1 MAELEKRMAELQKS
15 MNDYLESLANHPRIS
30 FSGMMYYGHLN
41 SEFLKLKK
49 EYDSNN
55 ISKNVKSKSESMKLR
70 SRSDKQQPKPIL
82 NENTRKL
89 RKRTHVNY
97 KV

>member
-1 MAELEKRMAELQKS
+1 MIIETKKASFNQPL
-15 MNDYLESLANHPRIS
+15 YLESGRVLQEYEVA
-30 FSGMMYYGHLN
+30 YETYGHLN

-55 ISKNVKSKSESMKLR
+55 IRKNVKSKSESMKLR
-70 SRSDKQQPKPIL
+70 SRSDKEQPKPIL